1 MVPFLVGEK
10 NMNDPFYKTKRWE
23 HLRASILKR
32 DGYICQESKRY
43 GRIVQANTVH
53 HIFPREDF
61 PEYQWQPWNLISL
74 SNEQHEAMHY
84 RSGKELTEKGVDLVK
99 RTARKQGLDLD
110 KILGEKRKAKQNQ

>member
-1 MVPFLVGEK
+1 
-10 NMNDPFYKTKRWE
+10 MNDPFYKTKRWE
-23 HLRASILKR
+23 NLRASILKR

-84 RSGKELTEKGVDLVK
+84 RYGKELTEKGVDLVK

>member
-23 HLRASILKR
+23 HLRSSILKR

-53 HIFPREDF
+53 HIFPRENF

-84 RSGKELTEKGVDLVK
+84 RSGKELTDKGIDLVK
-99 RTARKQGLDLD
+99 RTARKQGIDLD